1 MKEPRTVVVYGG
13 PSVRVG
19 RIVCIKHTE
28 PLETMC
34 PNTSRP
40 DRPSLKFELSKP
52 GGMSDLTRRA
62 VHKLATI
69 KTKCLSR
76 SNTSCSRTRRISS
89 YADCPCTS
97 DGPSVLLSEHEQKH
111 ENASQL
117 PISIHGS
124 PKRLH
129 GLRKDFGERSS
140 VSRRFYTQKL
150 GASNN

>member
-19 RIVCIKHTE
+19 RIVCTKQTE
-28 PLETMC
+28 PPETMC

-40 DRPSLKFELSKP
+40 DRPSLKSELSKP
-52 GGMSDLTRRA
+52 GGMSDLTRQT
-62 VHKLATI
+62 VHKLI
-69 KTKCLSR
+69 QPKP
-76 SNTSCSRTRRISS
+76 NTS
-89 YADCPCTS
+89 ADQTPRAQEHDEFKAIYPCTS
-97 DGPSVLLSEHEQKH
+97 DGPSVLLSEQEQKH

-117 PISIHGS
+117 PLSIHGS

-129 GLRKDFGERSS
+129 GLRKDFGERRS